1 MQTDL
6 KTADPKTILVTGG
19 AGYIGSHAVMA
30 LQQAGYRV
38 LILDNLV
45 YGHRD
50 LVETALKA
58 ELIVG
63 STLDKGLLKDIFSR
77 YSISA
82 VMHFSAYAYVGESVS
97 DPAKYYENNV
107 VGTLSLLDA
116 MVEAD
121 VKTFVFSSTCA
132 TYGVPQEMP
141 ITETHPQNPINPYGA
156 TKLMV
161 ERILTDYDK
170 AYDLRSVRFRYF
182 NAAGAHPTG
191 QLGEDHNPETHL
203 IPLVLQTAL
212 GKRESISVFGT
223 DYPTPDGT
231 CVRDYIHVCDLADAH
246 ILGLEYL
253 LKGGESAVFNLG
265 NGSGFSVREV
275 IEAAVRITGKS
286 IPVVEVERRPG
297 DPPALV
303 GSSDRART
311 ILGWN
316 PQYADIDTILTHA
329 WTWHQKRHG

>member
-107 VGTLSLLDA
+107 VGTLSMLDA

-121 VKTFVFSSTCA
+121 V
-132 TYGVPQEMP
+132 
-141 ITETHPQNPINPYGA
+141 
-156 TKLMV
+156 
-161 ERILTDYDK
+161 
-170 AYDLRSVRFRYF
+170 
-182 NAAGAHPTG
+182 
-191 QLGEDHNPETHL
+191 
-203 IPLVLQTAL
+203 
-212 GKRESISVFGT
+212 
-223 DYPTPDGT
+223 
-231 CVRDYIHVCDLADAH
+231 
-246 ILGLEYL
+246 
-253 LKGGESAVFNLG
+253 
-265 NGSGFSVREV
+265 
-275 IEAAVRITGKS
+275 
-286 IPVVEVERRPG
+286 
-297 DPPALV
+297 
-303 GSSDRART
+303 
-311 ILGWN
+311 
-316 PQYADIDTILTHA
+316 
-329 WTWHQKRHG
+329 